1 MSRGFIGSL
10 IVNVVLVGVVA
21 FLLIGRGELTARI
34 DELERAAERVEEIR
48 AEEAKNLAAVQLRNG
63 ALLSAQAQACGVEG
77 TTAFDRGVR
86 TGIAVCEARRPT
98 Q

>member
-1 MSRGFIGSL
+1 MSRGFLASAV
-10 IVNVVLVGVVA
+10 VNLVLMAAVA

-48 AEEAKNLAAVQLRNG
+48 AEEAKTIAALQMRNG
-63 ALLSAQAQACGVEG
+63 ALLTAQAEACGVEG

-86 TGIAVCEARRPT
+86 TGMAVCQARQP

>member
-10 IVNVVLVGVVA
+10 VVNLTLMATVA
-21 FLLIGRGELTARI
+21 FLLIGRGELYARI

-48 AEEAKNLAAVQLRNG
+48 AEEAKNLAAVTLRNG